1 MIVLSRKPGE
11 AICIADDIRIVVL
24 KTSAGRITL
33 GIEAPQDV
41 RVLREEIRE
50 PKSHASCNADQGDHS
65 LILMQSG

>member
-11 AICIADDIRIVVL
+11 AILIADDIRIVVL
-24 KTSAGRITL
+24 KTSSGRISL
-33 GIEAPQDV
+33 GIEAPADV

-50 PKSHASCNADQGDHS
+50 LKSHASCDTDQGDHS